1 MDQAIADS
9 TDGDDARGLTAAAVA
24 ERIASGQTNSYAA
37 DTSRSAWNIVRANV
51 FTLFNGIVAA
61 CFLVLLLLGRWQD
74 ALFGIAAL
82 SNAVIGCVQE
92 FRAKAALDRLALLNA
107 PRARVRRDGL
117 DAEIAPGDVVRDDLL
132 VLRAGDQVPADAA
145 VVESRGLQI
154 DESMLTGESDAVDKR
169 PGDDALSGSI
179 VVGGEGTARATRV
192 GAESYANTFASE
204 AKKFQLVS
212 SELRTSIDRVLKW
225 VGWGIG
231 PVGLLVLNA
240 QMMVAGGW
248 AEAFQQGTWSQAV
261 VNTIA
266 SLTAM
271 IPLGLVLMTS
281 IAFAVGAARLAG
293 KKVLVN
299 ELPAVEGLARVDVIC
314 LDKTGTLTAGEI
326 RFDDAL
332 TLTDRPGWRET
343 LGWYG
348 AADDANATARC
359 LREPFPVDAP
369 LVPVQRIPFS
379 SARKWSAVSFAERAE
394 GTWILGAPEMV
405 FGDQAADPATP
416 LGAAVTRLASSG
428 RRTLVLAQTAT
439 ALDDDD
445 VAGER
450 FRGEPVAVAVLTFIE
465 AVRPDAAGALAF
477 FREQGVGVRVISG
490 DNPRTVAAIAR
501 EVGLEVDEGYDARRL
516 PEDDA
521 ELGRIME
528 EHTVFGRVTPDQ
540 KKRIV
545 TALQARGH
553 VVAMTGDGVNDAL
566 AIKTADIGIA
576 MNSGAAAT
584 KAVARLVLLDGRFS
598 HLPSV
603 VAEGRQVIANIERVS
618 MLFLTKTVYATG
630 LAVLF
635 GVLVMEF
642 PFLPRQ
648 LSITDGL
655 TIGIPA
661 FFLALLPNTQRYVP
675 GFLKR
680 SLSFA
685 IPAGIVI
692 AVSLTVYT
700 RLAMDLGLSVEQLR
714 TGATIILAIV
724 AIWVL
729 TVLSRP
735 ITRVKVL
742 VVGAMFIALTAIF
755 TIPVLGEFFQLQD
768 PGEDGAWLVTAVVVA
783 ALAVIEAVRFAHRR
797 FVRRLLAR
805 GSAGR
810 GSVPASQ
817 MTGVAGASTAERMK

>member
-1 MDQAIADS
+1 MPS
-9 TDGDDARGLTAAAVA
+9 TSAPVTR
-24 ERIASGQTNSYAA
+24 R
-37 DTSRSAWNIVRANV
+37 SR
-51 FTLFNGIVAA
+51 
-61 CFLVLLLLGRWQD
+61 
-74 ALFGIAAL
+74 
-82 SNAVIGCVQE
+82 
-92 FRAKAALDRLALLNA
+92 
-107 PRARVRRDGL
+107 
-117 DAEIAPGDVVRDDLL
+117 
-132 VLRAGDQVPADAA
+132 
-145 VVESRGLQI
+145 
-154 DESMLTGESDAVDKR
+154 
-169 PGDDALSGSI
+169 
-179 VVGGEGTARATRV
+179 
-192 GAESYANTFASE
+192 
-204 AKKFQLVS
+204 
-212 SELRTSIDRVLKW
+212 DRVLKW

-248 AEAFQQGTWSQAV
+248 TEAFQQGTWSQAV

-266 SLTAM
+266 ALTAM

-332 TLTDRPGWRET
+332 TLTERDGWRET

-359 LREPFPVDAP
+359 LRDPFPVDSP
-369 LVPVQRIPFS
+369 LEPARRIPFS
-379 SARKWSAVSFAERAE
+379 SARKWSAVSFAERAA

-405 FGDQAADPATP
+405 FGDRAADADTE

-428 RRTLVLAQTAT
+428 RRTLVLAHTAT
-439 ALDDDD
+439 PLDDDD
-445 VAGER
+445 VAAER
-450 FRGEPVAVAVLTFIE
+450 FRGEPVPVAVLTFIE

-501 EVGLEVDEGYDARRL
+501 EVGLEVAEGYDARRL
-516 PEDDA
+516 PEDDV
-521 ELGRIME
+521 ELGRVLE
-528 EHTVFGRVTPDQ
+528 EH
-540 KKRIV
+540 
-545 TALQARGH
+545 
-553 VVAMTGDGVNDAL
+553 
-566 AIKTADIGIA
+566 ADIGIA

-700 RLAMDLGLSVEQLR
+700 RLAMDLGLSVAQLR
-714 TGATIILAIV
+714 TGAT
-724 AIWVL
+724 
-729 TVLSRP
+729 
-735 ITRVKVL
+735 
-742 VVGAMFIALTAIF
+742 
-755 TIPVLGEFFQLQD
+755 
-768 PGEDGAWLVTAVVVA
+768 
-783 ALAVIEAVRFAHRR
+783 
-797 FVRRLLAR
+797 
-805 GSAGR
+805 
-810 GSVPASQ
+810 
-817 MTGVAGASTAERMK
+817 